1 VAAAQVIS
9 RLRLTWTGR
18 PGNVSETTG
27 AFQVLFY
34 VVVSYFGLHFGGT
47 FISGLYDEDDKE
59 AIILD
64 SFDLILHLVF
74 FIFTVYILFKA
85 RVQVREKYGIPAQ
98 GNEDFC
104 CSCFCPCF
112 VAAQMLRHTTDYDTY
127 PSTCCTETGIP
138 PHAPSIV

>member
-1 VAAAQVIS
+1 VAAGQIIS
-9 RLRLTWTGR
+9 RLRLTWGGR

-27 AFQVLFY
+27 AFQVLFSI
-34 VVVSYFGLHFGGT
+34 VVTYFVLHLGSG
-47 FISGLYDEDDKE
+47 FISFFYEEDSTP
-59 AIILD
+59 AVVLD
-64 SFDLILHLVF
+64 SLDSLLHLIF
-74 FIFTVYILFKA
+74 FLFTVVILI
-85 RVQVREKYGIPAQ
+85 RVRRQVREKHGIPAQ
-98 GNEDFC
+98 GNEDVC